1 MTERRR
7 TFCFAGTTAIPAAV
21 TASGTI
27 KFATSPALAI
37 TDAIKTAKE
46 RYLNMVVQLNP
57 PIPIKTPNGK
67 ALAHVLIDYGPEY
80 DLLWVVFQENG
91 ECWTWNNKDIR
102 ADENITFGRK
112 TQTDTNGPRLA

>member
-1 MTERRR
+1 ML
-7 TFCFAGTTAIPAAV
+7 
-21 TASGTI
+21 
-27 KFATSPALAI
+27 PALTI
-37 TDAIKTAKE
+37 TGAIKTAKE
-46 RYLNMVVQLNP
+46 RCSNMVVQLNP

-112 TQTDTNGPRLA
+112 TQTNTDGPRLA